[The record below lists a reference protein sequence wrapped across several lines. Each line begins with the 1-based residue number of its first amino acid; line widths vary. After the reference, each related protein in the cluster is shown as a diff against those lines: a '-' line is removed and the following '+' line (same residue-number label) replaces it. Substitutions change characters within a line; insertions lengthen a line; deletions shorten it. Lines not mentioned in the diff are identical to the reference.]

1 MFGFIKTTLVG
12 AAVAATALTA
22 AAPANAGDWHRHHGF
37 HHHRGN
43 AGDIVAAG
51 IIGAAAGAVLGSVL
65 APSPAPVYV
74 DPYPRYPSYPA
85 YSTYYR
91 PAPTYYRPAPRVVY
105 VQPAAQPWTR
115 AWYND
120 CAARYRSFDPGSG
133 TYLGYDGARH
143 FCDLN

>member
-22 AAPANAGDWHRHHGF
+22 AAPANAQDWHRHHGY

-65 APSPAPVYV
+65 APPAPVYV

-143 FCDLN
+143 FCTLN